1 MYLGGTMRGIVTPE
15 VVMPA
20 DAKLVNTLIDVDLL
34 ARIDDFRFSRRFKSR
49 AAAMKYLMSWALERS
64 PEPTPADHER
74 WS

>member
-1 MYLGGTMRGIVTPE
+1 MAAIVTSE
-15 VVMPA
+15 VQMPA
-20 DAKLVNTLIDVDLL
+20 DTKLVTTLIDLDLL

-49 AAAMKYLMSWALERS
+49 AAAMKYLMDWSLNRN

>member
-1 MYLGGTMRGIVTPE
+1 MRAIVTSE
-15 VVMPA
+15 VLMPA

-49 AAAMKYLMSWALERS
+49 AAAMKYLIDFALQQN
-64 PEPTPADHER
+64 PEPTLADHER